1 MFTVNMM
8 TNELNNKTESLLNGE
23 IQAGISCVSVF
34 NVPKLDCPSEENL
47 IRTAFANFGGDVTF
61 EFDISNRTVRLY
73 HHPDIAEKIETTLNS
88 VGLGAKLIS
97 RESVDCDTSQKV
109 KDASL
114 HSEQREARVLIWLL
128 VINAIMFLLEIIVG
142 IMAQSTGLIA
152 DSLDMFADAAVYG
165 VSLYAV
171 GKSAQLKL
179 KAAHFAGYLQLAL
192 ALGVLFEVMRRA
204 IYGSEPVSTLM
215 MGMGAIALIAN
226 IACLL
231 LIFKSRNDGFHMKA
245 SWIFSANDVLAN
257 IGVIVA
263 GSLVALSGSQIPDLV
278 IGLIIGLIVLYGA
291 RRILSL
297 KITGNDEKN
306 EVF

>member
-1 MFTVNMM
+1 MLTVNTM
-8 TNELNNKTESLLNGE
+8 TNDLNDKTESLLNGDIE
-23 IQAGISCVSVF
+23 TWISCVSVF
-34 NVPKLDCPSEENL
+34 NVPKMDCPSEENL
-47 IRTAFANFGGDVTF
+47 IRTAFANFGEDVTF
-61 EFDISNRTVRLY
+61 EFDISSRTVRLY
-73 HHPDIAEKIETTLNS
+73 HHPNITETIEATLNS

-97 RESVDCDTSQKV
+97 RESVDCDTSQRV

-114 HSEQREARVLIWLL
+114 HSEQRESRVLIWLL

-179 KAAHFAGYLQLAL
+179 KSAHFSGWLQLAL

-231 LIFKSRNDGFHMKA
+231 LIFKSRNDGAHMKA

-297 KITGNDEKN
+297 KITDNDEKN
-306 EVF
+306 EAF